1 MLHSQRS
8 LSELPKMS
16 AASQVERAVLVSSSD
31 RETHSDY
38 LLKHTEEEFNWLLKE
53 EVHAVLK
60 QLQEILKE
68 ASRRFSMPTPGLESQ
83 LKQEN
88 FILGS
93 STMDQVKGV
102 LTLQGEALT
111 QADIN
116 LKVAKSSQVLHFQ
129 FRDDKQWKLQQI
141 QDARNHVNQALL
153 LLSSRDDT
161 YQFKTGA
168 EVNKLMDAVMLQL
181 TRARN
186 RLTTPASLT
195 LPELATSG
203 LMKMFTP
210 PMPGDVMVNFY
221 INLSKLCL
229 TVYQL
234 HVLPPNTTK
243 NFKPTGSSVLHN
255 PGAMFTVFHSEL
267 NNNRFE
273 VSHVHKVECVVPWL
287 SDTLVF
293 FTISLQLCQQ
303 LKDKVGWHHQGLRL
317 KQRHFLQGYENSRV
331 CSTEPLEMTPCFMGQ
346 CVVNSGVQVP
356 SEVSES
362 QTKAESQTLQDD
374 DDNG

>member
-1 MLHSQRS
+1 MLGAERYT
-8 LSELPKMS
+8 LSELAKMT
-16 AASQVERAVLVSSSD
+16 AASQAERTVL
-31 RETHSDY
+31 
-38 LLKHTEEEFNWLLKE
+38 EEEFNWLLKE

-60 QLQEILKE
+60 QLQDILKE
-68 ASRRFSMPTPGLESQ
+68 ASRRFSMPSPGLEGQ

-116 LKVAKSSQVLHFQ
+116 IKVAKSSQVMHFA

-141 QDARNHVNQALL
+141 QDARNHVNQALQ
-153 LLSSRDDT
+153 LLSSHDQS
-161 YQFKTGA
+161 YHFKTGA

-186 RLTTPASLT
+186 RLTTPASMT
-195 LPELATSG
+195 LPELAASG

-210 PMPGDVMVNFY
+210 PMPGDVTVNFY

-234 HVLPPNTTK
+234 HVLQPNTTK
-243 NFKPTGSSVLHN
+243 VSSHFQ
-255 PGAMFTVFHSEL
+255 AIRIFFIFFTVILIKNVCFKMHNHFESRSKWNAVINTFHYLTEDTFSCS
-267 NNNRFE
+267 F
-273 VSHVHKVECVVPWL
+273 L
-287 SDTLVF
+287 SFYLQISVF
-293 FTISLQLCQQ
+293 SSF
-303 LKDKVGWHHQGLRL
+303 WNYRP
-317 KQRHFLQGYENSRV
+317 F
-331 CSTEPLEMTPCFMGQ
+331 
-346 CVVNSGVQVP
+346 
-356 SEVSES
+356 
-362 QTKAESQTLQDD
+362 
-374 DDNG
+374 

>member
-1 MLHSQRS
+1 MRTNGWRSQSDVRLVGGTSTAQGLQLRGSSSSTTTTTSLLKMLNPQRS

-16 AASQVERAVLVSSSD
+16 AANQVERAVM
-31 RETHSDY
+31 
-38 LLKHTEEEFNWLLKE
+38 EEEFNWLLKE
-53 EVHAVLK
+53 EVHSVLK
-60 QLQEILKE
+60 QLQDILKE
-68 ASRRFSMPTPGLESQ
+68 ASRRFSMPTTGLDGQ
-83 LKQEN
+83 VKQEN

-93 STMDQVKGV
+93 TTMDQVKGV

-111 QADIN
+111 QAVSDFHWDLRDIN
-116 LKVAKSSQVLHFQ
+116 LKVSKSSQVLHFQ

-141 QDARNHVNQALL
+141 QDARNHVNQALQ
-153 LLSSRDDT
+153 LLSSRDES
-161 YQFKTGA
+161 YHFKTGA

-186 RLTTPASLT
+186 RLTTPATMT

-203 LMKMFTP
+203 LMKMFSP

-229 TVYQL
+229 AVYQL
-234 HVLPPNTTK
+234 H
-243 NFKPTGSSVLHN
+243 NFKPAGSSVLHN
-255 PGAMFTVFHSEL
+255 PGSTFEL

-287 SDTLVF
+287 NDTLVF

-303 LKDKVGWHHQGLRL
+303 LKDKVSTTCYANIETQCL
-317 KQRHFLQGYENSRV
+317 K
-331 CSTEPLEMTPCFMGQ
+331 
-346 CVVNSGVQVP
+346 
-356 SEVSES
+356 
-362 QTKAESQTLQDD
+362 
-374 DDNG
+374 

>member
-1 MLHSQRS
+1 MLHPQRS

-16 AASQVERAVLVSSSD
+16 AASQVERAVLV
-31 RETHSDY
+31 
-38 LLKHTEEEFNWLLKE
+38 EEFNWLLKE

-68 ASRRFSMPTPGLESQ
+68 ASRRFSMSTPGLESQ

-116 LKVAKSSQVLHFQ
+116 LKVAKSGQVLHFQ
-129 FRDDKQWKLQQI
+129 LREDKQWKLQQI

-153 LLSSRDDT
+153 LLNSRDET

-203 LMKMFTP
+203 LM
-210 PMPGDVMVNFY
+210 
-221 INLSKLCL
+221 
-229 TVYQL
+229 L

-255 PGAMFTVFHSEL
+255 PGAMFEL

-303 LKDKVGWHHQGLRL
+303 LKDKISVFSSFWNYRP
-317 KQRHFLQGYENSRV
+317 F
-331 CSTEPLEMTPCFMGQ
+331 
-346 CVVNSGVQVP
+346 
-356 SEVSES
+356 
-362 QTKAESQTLQDD
+362 
-374 DDNG
+374 